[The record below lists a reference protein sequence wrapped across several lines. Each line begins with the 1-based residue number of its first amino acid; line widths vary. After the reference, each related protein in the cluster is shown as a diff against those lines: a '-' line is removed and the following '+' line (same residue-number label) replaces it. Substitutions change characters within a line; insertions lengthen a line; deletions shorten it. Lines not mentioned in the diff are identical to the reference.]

1 MVKMTRSKTFQAYL
15 PSCHRTYS
23 CIHCRAHLANHDE
36 LISKS
41 FQGSQ
46 GRAYLFNSVVNV
58 GCGPAEERVLLTGL
72 HAVAD
77 IYCENCKTTLG
88 WKYEHAFESSQKYK
102 EGKYIIELAHMIKDN
117 GWDWRDSQKPKKN
130 IQPNVLSLEWASNWV
145 LGFIWFRGCAAWSI
159 LSPLIHHSW
168 WMASKLLTLCL
179 FALYS
184 FCELPSASCSFVELA
199 KEKHQ
204 EPHSPASSLT
214 VRVDLKL
221 CITRCK
227 RSGIRGSSCRT
238 EGRFCNYMV
247 GGTYDDDDDVLKFKL
262 WNMFLTRGKYLT
274 VTFG

>member
-1 MVKMTRSKTFQAYL
+1 MMIALSSTNEWFSLCQVGELDAGVLGCRSLIARPVPPFPPPPSVPTPVPNSVWRPATPLARHTTAFTCVLQCFPCEPTCLSASWSSPEFALRPVAPMVKMTRSKTFQAYL
-15 PSCHRTYS
+15 PTCHRTYS

-117 GWDWRDSQKPKKN
+117 GW
-130 IQPNVLSLEWASNWV
+130 E
-145 LGFIWFRGCAAWSI
+145 
-159 LSPLIHHSW
+159 
-168 WMASKLLTLCL
+168 
-179 FALYS
+179 
-184 FCELPSASCSFVELA
+184 
-199 KEKHQ
+199 
-204 EPHSPASSLT
+204 
-214 VRVDLKL
+214 
-221 CITRCK
+221 
-227 RSGIRGSSCRT
+227 
-238 EGRFCNYMV
+238 
-247 GGTYDDDDDVLKFKL
+247 
-262 WNMFLTRGKYLT
+262 
-274 VTFG
+274 